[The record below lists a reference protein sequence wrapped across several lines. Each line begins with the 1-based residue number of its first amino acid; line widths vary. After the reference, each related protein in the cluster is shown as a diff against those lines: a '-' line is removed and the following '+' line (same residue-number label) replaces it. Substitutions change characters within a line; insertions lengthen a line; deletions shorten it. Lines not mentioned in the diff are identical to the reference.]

1 MCGHGAVGAA
11 IIGVHRVIGGE
22 ALGRCGRGDEARVL
36 GYPILK
42 ALRSMNHDM
51 SCDTWSLLCRVMY
64 CGI

>member
-11 IIGVHRVIGGE
+11 NIGVHRVIGGG

-42 ALRSMNHDM
+42 ALRSMNHVI
-51 SCDTWSLLCRVMY
+51 CHVIHGHY
-64 CGI
+64 CVL